1 MTATEVF
8 FLRRTF
14 LLAALV
20 ALVAAPRSFAAVSFL
35 KSVSLAQK
43 IAKDKK
49 QLIFVDMFAQ
59 WCGWCHRFE
68 ADVVPSEPFQK
79 ATEDMVMLRL
89 DTDDGAEGTKFA
101 QRYQIAT
108 LPTFLILNPDGSIVG
123 LIRGYAPAV
132 EFAKMIGDT
141 LKKDQDFRKLVKSE
155 PGYAKDY
162 QKRLDLAREFRFR
175 QSYSESEPRFKK
187 LIAEKGVPEA
197 VRDQAFYELG
207 IVYLYQRKYPDVL
220 KTINQFSKVQTKGE
234 SFERA
239 RLLASD
245 VCLAQGN
252 LRCAAAELKNF
263 KQTFPNSPLI
273 PNVDMMLPSI
283 ERQIEPIKQ

>member
-1 MTATEVF
+1 MF
-8 FLRRTF
+8 
-14 LLAALV
+14 ALV
-20 ALVAAPRSFAAVSFL
+20 AVPQSFAAVGFL
-35 KSVSLAQK
+35 NSADLAKK

-49 QLIFVDMFAQ
+49 QLIFVDMFAE

-68 ADVVPSEPFQK
+68 ADVLPSEPFLV
-79 ATEDMVMLRL
+79 ATADMVLLRL
-89 DTDDGAEGTKFA
+89 DTEDGADGTKFA

-123 LIRGYAPAV
+123 LIRGYAPPA

-155 PGYAKDY
+155 PSYAKDY
-162 QKRLDLAREFRFR
+162 QKRFDLAREFRFR
-175 QSYSESEPRFKK
+175 QSYSESEPRFKA
-187 LIAEKGVPEA
+187 LVGEKGVPEA

-207 IVYLYQRKYPDVL
+207 IVYLYQHKYADVL
-220 KTINQFSKVQTKGE
+220 KTINQFSKVQTKGD

-245 VCLAQGN
+245 VCLEQGN

-263 KQTFPNSPLI
+263 KQRFPNSPLI

-283 ERQIEPIKQ
+283 ERQLEPIKQ

>member
-1 MTATEVF
+1 
-8 FLRRTF
+8 LRRTL

-20 ALVAAPRSFAAVSFL
+20 ALMAAPESYAIEGFL
-35 KSVSLAQK
+35 KSADIAKK

-59 WCGWCHRFE
+59 WCGWCHKFE
-68 ADVVPSEPFQK
+68 ADVAPSEAFLV
-79 ATEDMVMLRL
+79 ATADMVLLRL
-89 DTDDGAEGTKFA
+89 DTEDGGDGTKFA
-101 QRYQIAT
+101 QRYQVNT
-108 LPTFLILNPDGSIVG
+108 LPTFLILNPDGSVVG
-123 LIRGYAPAV
+123 LIRGYAPPA
-132 EFAKMIGDT
+132 EFAKIIGDT
-141 LKKDQDFRKLVKSE
+141 LKKDQDFRKLAKAE
-155 PGYAKDY
+155 PSYVKDY

-175 QSYSESEPRFKK
+175 QSYNESEPRFKK
-187 LIAEKGVPEA
+187 LAEEKGVPEP

-207 IVYLYQRKYPDVL
+207 IVYLYQGKYEDVL

-245 VCLAQGN
+245 VCMAQGN
-252 LRCAAAELKNF
+252 LRCAAAELRSF
-263 KQTFPNSPLI
+263 KKKFPNSALI

-283 ERQIEPIKQ
+283 ERQLEPMPIPIKQ